1 MGAVQDGGEDVRII
15 DADAYADEMRKR
27 QEYCRAWK
35 DSLDEGTE
43 LYARAEQS
51 FVTFVEAALTLK
63 SQPTIDAIPV
73 EWMRDKMRGYAS
85 ALKSTETAALVTV
98 LTMWEKEQETR

>member
-1 MGAVQDGGEDVRII
+1 MRLI
-15 DADAYADEMRKR
+15 DADAYATEMRKK
-27 QEYCRAWK
+27 QDNCRAWK

-63 SQPTIDAIPV
+63 SQPTIPAIPV
-73 EWMRDKMRGYAS
+73 EW
-85 ALKSTETAALVTV
+85 
-98 LTMWEKEQETR
+98 LTQRMIRADDESDFEIRECICILADEWQKEQEAR

>member
-1 MGAVQDGGEDVRII
+1 MRLI
-15 DADAYADEMRKR
+15 DADAYAAEMRKK
-27 QEYCRAWK
+27 QEDCRAWK

-73 EWMRDKMRGYAS
+73 EWLDDRANDITRAPMFRRYAQQ
-85 ALKSTETAALVTV
+85 LLDE
-98 LTMWEKEQETR
+98 WQKEQEER

>member
-1 MGAVQDGGEDVRII
+1 MARLI
-15 DADAYADEMRKR
+15 DADAYADEMRKK
-27 QEYCRAWK
+27 QNACRAWK

-43 LYARAEQS
+43 LHARAEQA

-73 EWMRDKMRGYAS
+73 EWLDWRIEHARKEGFGDIVKM
-85 ALKSTETAALVTV
+85 LTTV
-98 LTMWEKEQETR
+98 RNWWNDQKDLWREEREQEAR

>member
-1 MGAVQDGGEDVRII
+1 MRLI
-15 DADAYADEMRKR
+15 DADAYAAEMRKK
-27 QEYCRAWK
+27 QEDCRAWK

-73 EWMRDKMRGYAS
+73 EWLDDRANDITRAPMFRRYAQQ
-85 ALKSTETAALVTV
+85 LLDEWQKD
-98 LTMWEKEQETR
+98 QEER